1 MVKKVNRLAMS
12 RHYPMTI
19 RPLHISVT
27 VTTLSS
33 LEPIVILLLLLPL
46 LFTTFR
52 AKSLLHIGPSLHLGP
67 KRITLRTFITFRV
80 ICYIWGLTWST
91 TRTATEGWWYF
102 PQWPILSC
110 CRQSVTVSFDIVIK
124 VPKTCTKKLLLKK
137 FLIIFSINGRV
148 FVLRFA
154 LRTLCHCSK
163 IHAPHLF

>member
-1 MVKKVNRLAMS
+1 MKNYQDGNLRMMVFSAMAYS
-12 RHYPMTI
+12 DR
-19 RPLHISVT
+19 
-27 VTTLSS
+27 
-33 LEPIVILLLLLPL
+33 
-46 LFTTFR
+46 
-52 AKSLLHIGPSLHLGP
+52 
-67 KRITLRTFITFRV
+67 
-80 ICYIWGLTWST
+80 
-91 TRTATEGWWYF
+91 
-102 PQWPILSC
+102 C